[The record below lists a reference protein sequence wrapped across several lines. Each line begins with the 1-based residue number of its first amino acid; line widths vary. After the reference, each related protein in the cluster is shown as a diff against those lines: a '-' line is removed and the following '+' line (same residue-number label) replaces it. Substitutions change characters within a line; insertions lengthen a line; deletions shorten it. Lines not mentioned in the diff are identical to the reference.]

1 MAPVPQPQPPGG
13 SRKQPHGQLSAF
25 SSMHHACIPH
35 HCPSAR
41 FSFRSSIKT
50 RPLVAAQG
58 TAHRPSL
65 LQVKPPPGESPQVN
79 LSVAHPS
86 TLHSCPRSLSLLSLA
101 FASLLITL
109 LFLPYH
115 TSVLS
120 PSSSLPLS
128 VLSRPSGSLTWE
140 RQWRG
145 TWNRVHR
152 QQLLST
158 TTQPQLTLSGLQT
171 RSHFSSVLSLLVVGR
186 GVGVN
191 TTAPSRSSPVA
202 VQVAVVGG
210 EGGSTPLGCGGKGEY
225 RAGSSETRWVGG
237 RGVGVNTATPSHLS
251 PVAVQVA
258 VVGGLRVGALKQ
270 GQESEVHPLTHLL
283 LSPFSLPSQQHPTWT
298 TVESPPSVHPPLPS
312 ITPSPAA

>member
-1 MAPVPQPQPPGG
+1 M
-13 SRKQPHGQLSAF
+13 SNF
-25 SSMHHACIPH
+25 
-35 HCPSAR
+35 
-41 FSFRSSIKT
+41 
-50 RPLVAAQG
+50 
-58 TAHRPSL
+58 
-65 LQVKPPPGESPQVN
+65 
-79 LSVAHPS
+79 
-86 TLHSCPRSLSLLSLA
+86 
-101 FASLLITL
+101 
-109 LFLPYH
+109 
-115 TSVLS
+115 
-120 PSSSLPLS
+120 
-128 VLSRPSGSLTWE
+128 GSLTWE

-158 TTQPQLTLSGLQT
+158 TTQPQLI
-171 RSHFSSVLSLLVVGR
+171 LSLLVVGR

-210 EGGSTPLGCGGKGEY
+210 EGGSTPLGCAVANSSPHHAHCCPLLPASLTPSHNLPLTHTELAVAGDMECT
-225 RAGSSETRWVGG
+225 GSSFSPPNPPAAKWVGG